1 MMPIGPRRALWEQ
14 LGSSSKPQHLSEIS
28 HDVDVKDVVGVLD
41 EVRAGK
47 YSGRAVVR
55 IAGGF

>member
-1 MMPIGPRRALWEQ
+1 VL
-14 LGSSSKPQHLSEIS
+14 
-28 HDVDVKDVVGVLD
+28 HDVDAKDVVGVLD
-41 EVRAGK
+41 EIRAGR